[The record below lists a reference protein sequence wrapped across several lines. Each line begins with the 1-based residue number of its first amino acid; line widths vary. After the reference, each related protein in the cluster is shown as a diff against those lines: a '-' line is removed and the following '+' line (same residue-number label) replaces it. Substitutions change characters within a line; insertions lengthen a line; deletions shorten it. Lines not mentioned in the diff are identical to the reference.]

1 MYSNISR
8 TLWLALAVLGL
19 NQGLIGQPEVKI
31 SGVEHGR
38 PGYSAGLD
46 IEIVRRGIS
55 GPVRVKLNLPN
66 DWKAK
71 SYGFDKRATLQ
82 DIDGKT
88 TILWLSLPVIDTVRY
103 SFDVRIPDSQAIKSE
118 YVSGVL
124 EYFTEDGQKKAI
136 NISAHQ
142 IKLMRYFTR
151 YQ

>member
-1 MYSNISR
+1 MYFSISR
-8 TLWLALAVLGL
+8 TLWLAAAVLGL

-31 SGVEHGR
+31 SGVEHAR

-71 SYGFDKRATLQ
+71 SYGFDKRATVQ
-82 DIDGKT
+82 DIEGKT
-88 TILWLSLPVIDTVRY
+88 TILWLSLPVVDTVRY
-103 SFDVRIPDSQAIKSE
+103 SFDVRIPDSQPINSE

-124 EYFTEDGQKKAI
+124 EYFTAEGQKKTI